1 MMDRSYVE
9 LEAQVVGHQRA
20 LRQAAQAERLAR
32 ASRPRGAGP
41 VRRARS
47 ALAAALVLMAAWLD
61 ERYAE
66 REAVA
71 GEWVRIA

>member
-20 LRQAAQAERLAR
+20 LREAARAERLVR
-32 ASRPRGAGP
+32 AGRSRAAGP